1 MEREDKTHQGR
12 EYKLEK
18 QPAVSPS
25 GVTCSNTH
33 PPFSPQQSPG
43 GPSIN
48 SPLVQTLTKNL
59 HKLYSNSGIGGW
71 VRVGFIKGMEAVVE
85 M

>member
-48 SPLVQTLTKNL
+48 SPLVQTLSKYLHNL
-59 HKLYSNSGIGGW
+59 SSNSGLGGGVW
-71 VRVGFIKGMEAVVE
+71 VGFSQGMEAVGE
-85 M
+85 I